1 MPELPEV
8 ESVRRSLE
16 AALVGRR
23 IDSVAVRE
31 RRLRRPVDAARLED
45 LLVGR
50 RIVGARRRA
59 KYLLVD
65 LEGDVILLVH
75 LGMTGRLR
83 VSAADVPLERHDHV
97 VLGLD
102 DGRELR
108 FHDPRRFG
116 LVDALVKSGEG
127 DHPALVELGV
137 EPLEDAFSTGVL
149 FDLLR
154 GLKSPIKNVLMDARR
169 IVGVGNIYASESLF
183 RARIHPATPAGR
195 LTRPRVAALV
205 RSVRETLRD
214 AIAQGGTTLRDFEDA
229 NGEAGDFGVR
239 LRVYGREG
247 EPCLRCGRRV
257 RRIVQGGR
265 STFYCPGC
273 QKR

>member
-8 ESVRRSLE
+8 ETVRRSLE

-23 IDSVAVRE
+23 IEHVVVRE
-31 RRLRRPVDAARLED
+31 RRLRVPIDERRLAT
-45 LLVGR
+45 LLAGR

-65 LEGDVILLVH
+65 LEPDAILLVH

-83 VSAADVPLERHDHV
+83 VSPAGAPLARHDHV
-97 VLGLD
+97 ILGLD

-116 LVDALVKSGEG
+116 MVDALVRAGEAG
-127 DHPALVELGV
+127 HPALVELGL
-137 EPLEDAFSTGVL
+137 EPLDDAFNAEALHAITSRL
-149 FDLLR
+149 A
-154 GLKSPIKNVLMDARR
+154 SPIKNVLMDARR
-169 IVGVGNIYASESLF
+169 VVGVGNIYASESLF
-183 RARIHPATPAGR
+183 RARIHPATPAR
-195 LTRPRVAALV
+195 KVSRPRVAALV
-205 RSVRETLRD
+205 RAVRQTLRD

-229 NGEAGDFGVR
+229 NGEAGYFGVR

-247 EPCLRCGRRV
+247 EKCVRCGRRI

-273 QKR
+273 QRR